1 MCEECTRSVLDNLG
15 LKSCQVAL
23 GCWDWVEARAVSWR
37 KTTASK
43 TNLAVTDNLMQTI
56 QLSNISTPH
65 STTPRQ
71 IQTYSYMMWEK
82 NTYADLTVQ
91 NIRTPLST
99 SWSSSLR
106 RSWRQI
112 AWHQKPGEL
121 ETVCEISV
129 RSPVSG
135 PRQVMSFDAWKCWSC
150 LAFPQQDLMGAMVWF
165 AKKTRLTQ
173 GLSCPKPGPGML
185 SLSRHLA
192 VSKMDMKDM
201 DTPRQ
206 TRPPATLTRRQSCK
220 KMHVISKT
228 SRNTILT

>member
-82 NTYADLTVQ
+82 KNICRSHCAKHTNTLEHQLVLQ
-91 NIRTPLST
+91 
-99 SWSSSLR
+99 SSSVMKAN
-106 RSWRQI
+106 SMASETWRI
-112 AWHQKPGEL
+112 G
-121 ETVCEISV
+121 
-129 RSPVSG
+129 
-135 PRQVMSFDAWKCWSC
+135 D
-150 LAFPQQDLMGAMVWF
+150 
-165 AKKTRLTQ
+165 RL
-173 GLSCPKPGPGML
+173 
-185 SLSRHLA
+185 
-192 VSKMDMKDM
+192 
-201 DTPRQ
+201 
-206 TRPPATLTRRQSCK
+206 
-220 KMHVISKT
+220 
-228 SRNTILT
+228 